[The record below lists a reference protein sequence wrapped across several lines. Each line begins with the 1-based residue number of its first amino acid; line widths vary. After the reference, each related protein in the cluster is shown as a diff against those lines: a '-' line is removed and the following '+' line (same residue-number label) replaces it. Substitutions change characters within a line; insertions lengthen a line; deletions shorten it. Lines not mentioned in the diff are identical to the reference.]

1 MEMYVEKQKG
11 IKITTNVQMD
21 VLLQMT
27 LRTANEALVM
37 SLVERLEV
45 SAQLEY
51 IRLGL
56 VHINSQII
64 TIAGF
69 QLLNSY

>member
-1 MEMYVEKQKG
+1 MYVEKQKG

-56 VHINSQII
+56 VKC
-64 TIAGF
+64 
-69 QLLNSY
+69 